1 MPSDTRDRLLEAA
14 ALEFNERGFAGT
26 DTNRIARR
34 AGFAPQTFYRSFADK
49 TAIFIAV
56 YRRWEDVERAVL
68 ADLLGRRASSTRL
81 VEAVVAHHR
90 AHRIFRRS
98 LRQLSLDDPDVRRAR
113 AESRMRQLE
122 RIREWQ
128 QRPDAD
134 LEALAVKLLTME
146 RLADALAD
154 DEFEDLGFRP
164 RAVENALAEIIDAL
178 RNP

>member
-1 MPSDTRDRLLEAA
+1 MPTDTRQRLIEAA

-49 TAIFIAV
+49 TAVFIAV
-56 YRRWEDVERAVL
+56 YRSWEDTEGAML
-68 ADLLGRRASSTRL
+68 ADLLARRASSKRL

-98 LRQLSLDDPDVRRAR
+98 LRQLSLDDPAVRRAR
-113 AESRMRQLE
+113 ADSRKRQLE

-128 QRPDAD
+128 QRPAAD
-134 LEALAVKLLTME
+134 LESLAIRLLTME